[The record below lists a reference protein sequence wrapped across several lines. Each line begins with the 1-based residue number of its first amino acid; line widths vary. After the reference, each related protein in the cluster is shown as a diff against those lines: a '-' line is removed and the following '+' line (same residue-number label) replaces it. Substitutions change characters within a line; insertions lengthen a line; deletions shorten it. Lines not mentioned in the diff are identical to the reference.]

1 MCSFRPE
8 RVNFIVCHKSRSNDK
23 FYWER
28 NSARTFD
35 RSNMTQNLPNHDL
48 PVAEVAPALERLHE
62 IVARQVRRLAIFLD
76 YDGTLTPIVA
86 QPENAVLSDSTR
98 QIVRTLANHM
108 PVAILTGRNLDDIRR
123 RVGIDE
129 IIYAGSHGFDIAGPR
144 GLRKEVA
151 TEFLPI
157 LEAAEKE
164 LGEKLTSIPG
174 VLLDRKRFSI
184 AAHYRQAD
192 ESGVGKFKQAVDE
205 IAARHRE
212 LRRIAGKKVYELRPD
227 IDWDKGRAVIWLLE
241 ALGLARSKTLP
252 LYIGDDLTDE
262 DAFRAIRRYGVGIVV
277 SDQPRWTAA
286 RYALKNPAEVER
298 FLHEL
303 VARLPG

>member
-1 MCSFRPE
+1 
-8 RVNFIVCHKSRSNDK
+8 
-23 FYWER
+23 
-28 NSARTFD
+28 
-35 RSNMTQNLPNHDL
+35 MTQNLPNHDP
-48 PVAEVAPALERLHE
+48 PVAEVPPALERLHE
-62 IVARQVRRLAIFLD
+62 IVARQVRRLAVFLD

-86 QPENAVLSDSTR
+86 QPEKAVLSDSTR
-98 QIVRTLANHM
+98 PMVRTLATHM
-108 PVAILTGRNLDDIRR
+108 PVAILSGRDLDDIRR

-129 IIYAGSHGFDIAGPR
+129 IVYAGSHGFDIAGPR

-157 LEAAEKE
+157 LDAAEKE
-164 LGEKLTSIPG
+164 LGEKLTRIPG
-174 VLLDRKRFSI
+174 VLLERKRFSI

-192 ESGVGKFKQAVDE
+192 QSSVVKVKQAVDE

-227 IDWDKGRAVIWLLE
+227 IDWHKGRAVIWLLE
-241 ALGLARSKTLP
+241 TLGLAQPEVLP

-262 DAFRAIRRYGVGIVV
+262 GAFRAVRQSGVGIVV
-277 SDQPRWTAA
+277 REEPRSTAA
-286 RYALKNPAEVER
+286 RYALKNSAEVER
-298 FLHEL
+298 FLREL